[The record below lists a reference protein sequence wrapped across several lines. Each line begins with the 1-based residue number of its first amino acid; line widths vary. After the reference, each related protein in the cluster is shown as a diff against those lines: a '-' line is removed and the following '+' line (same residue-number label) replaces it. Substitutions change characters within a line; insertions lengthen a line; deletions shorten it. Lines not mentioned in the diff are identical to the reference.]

1 MQVQGHGHRQKL
13 RSDLFMA
20 ALGLRCY
27 TWSFSSCGKWKLLFL
42 GVCGLLIVVASS
54 VAEHGS
60 RQVGFSNCS
69 TQACG
74 LSSVGLVVM
83 ANELSC
89 SMACEI
95 FPDQG

>member
-1 MQVQGHGHRQKL
+1 M
-13 RSDLFMA
+13 
-20 ALGLRCY
+20 
-27 TWSFSSCGKWKLLFL
+27 
-42 GVCGLLIVVASS
+42 VASS